1 MIRNICYELLDKTKS
16 TTDIIL
22 RFEDK
27 GITTEQYAFLKDRL
41 NNFSLIIDGEY
52 SITLDTRYD
61 ESKKVLFIEII
72 LSISDILKPKDFQ
85 LEQIVNDHSYRF
97 IRFYERNMQLIKPK
111 YRRESQ

>member
-41 NNFSLIIDGEY
+41 NNFSLIIEVNTQLRLIQDMMN
-52 SITLDTRYD
+52 L
-61 ESKKVLFIEII
+61 KKYC
-72 LSISDILKPKDFQ
+72 S
-85 LEQIVNDHSYRF
+85 
-97 IRFYERNMQLIKPK
+97 
-111 YRRESQ
+111 

>member
-1 MIRNICYELLDKTKS
+1 MIRNICYELLDKTES

-22 RFEDK
+22 RFEDT

-41 NNFSLIIDGEY
+41 GNFSLIIDKEY

-72 LSISDILKPKDFQ
+72 LSLSDILKPKNFQ
-85 LEQIVNDHSYRF
+85 LEQIINDHSYRF
-97 IRFYERNMQLIKPK
+97 IKFYERNIKHINLK
-111 YRRESQ
+111 